1 MRTFLVAVMIVSS
14 VMVFVG
20 FYQAVVSVPRRKA
33 LNAHKELSDRLTDIG
48 AETNSLSKAKDCLHQ
63 LSSSYESIKD
73 IASSLDRRC
82 FEDDIELIRSNAE
95 SLAEY
100 EWDKKAQ
107 KFLLRMDEA
116 YSMIVDH
123 DFSNVEKAY
132 KQKDVFLKS
141 YDEYFDWT
149 RECYEN
155 NRIVWKD
162 INIWEAAKN
171 GIISMLGVEC
181 SYVLWNSD
189 EQCKRSVR
197 KQIEENLTIHIESMR
212 PEYLRKIKLKSLILQ
227 RIADHGSIQR
237 SVLLKSVFSGFVN
250 EEIRACYRGIARD
263 HDVIEVKQGSVYFV
277 SLSDENARKYTPNP
291 NNGKMNMSTEDDGDW
306 IMIAPMTIL
315 LCRDLIRHFDEE
327 GIDYVDKTA
336 SGGSIYFFS
345 DTEAENLKKKGYPV
359 MFAEKGTKG
368 TDHRP
373 AWYVKI

>member
-33 LNAHKELSDRLTDIG
+33 LNAHHELSDRLTDIG
-48 AETNSLSKAKDCLHQ
+48 AETNSLSKARDCLHQ

-95 SLAEY
+95 CLAED
-100 EWDKKAQ
+100 EWDSKAQ
-107 KFLLRMDEA
+107 KLLIRMDESH
-116 YSMIVDH
+116 SMIVDH
-123 DFSNVEKAY
+123 DFCNVDKAY
-132 KQKDVFLKS
+132 KQKDVFLKA
-141 YDEYFDWT
+141 YDDYFDWT

-155 NRIVWKD
+155 SRIVWKD
-162 INIWEAAKN
+162 INIWEEAKI
-171 GIISMLGVEC
+171 GVISILGVE
-181 SYVLWNSD
+181 SDYVFWDSD
-189 EQCKRSVR
+189 TRCKYSVR
-197 KQIEENLTIHIESMR
+197 KQIEENLTKRIESMR
-212 PEYLRKIKLKSLILQ
+212 PEYIRKMKLKSLILQ
-227 RIADHGSIQR
+227 RIADHGSMQR
-237 SVLLKSVFSGFVN
+237 SILLKSDFSGFVG

-263 HDVIEVKQGSVYFV
+263 HDVIEVKQGNVYFV

-291 NNGKMNMSTEDDGDW
+291 NNSKMNMSAENDGDG
-306 IMIAPMTIL
+306 IMIAPMTKL
-315 LCRDLIRHFDEE
+315 LYRELIRHFDEE
-327 GIDYVDKTA
+327 GIDYVDKTV
-336 SGGSIYFFS
+336 SGGSLYFFS